1 MLKPLSILA
10 LAMFSYS
17 SYANS
22 HECTRINTKP
32 DQIVHVNTAM
42 LMGTRVQLPS
52 NLLAE
57 PLVSNDALWDVE
69 GVIGTNQLFI
79 KPNSKLDN
87 GKQTMIFAYTDD
99 GRVFDIQANRTS
111 SMKNQPCVLVNT
123 DKRYFDKDTSKQ
135 LQSFVTTQQNN
146 GNYAQAQV
154 SQMRQQ
160 MSMMQRQ
167 FDDEKKAAVV
177 EALKKYRY
185 HIYTRYTWQEGKDF
199 IGQHTIA
206 DVYDDGRFTYIR
218 LANPNKG
225 VLSVTTEIG
234 GKAAIAPVKYDD
246 AYGMYR
252 LTGIYPRFTLK
263 VDNVVIN
270 VERSDNRS
278 KGAS

>member
-10 LAMFSYS
+10 LAMLSQM
-17 SYANS
+17 SYAT
-22 HECTRINTKP
+22 ECTRLSAKANNVI
-32 DQIVHVNTAM
+32 QVRTAM

-52 NLLAE
+52 NLIAE
-57 PLVSNDALWDVE
+57 PLVSNDTLWDVE

-79 KPNSKLDN
+79 KPNSALNN

-99 GRVFDIQANRTS
+99 GRVYDIQAHRTTS
-111 SMKNQPCVLVNT
+111 SRNQPCVLINA
-123 DKRYFDKDTSKQ
+123 DKRYFDKNTAKQ
-135 LQSFVTTQQNN
+135 LQSFVATAQNN
-146 GNYAQAQV
+146 DNYAQAQV
-154 SQMRQQ
+154 SQLRQQ
-160 MSMMQRQ
+160 MSTMQRQ
-167 FDDEKKAAVV
+167 FDDEKKKAVV

-185 HIYTRYTWQEGKDF
+185 HIYTRYRWQEGKDF
-199 IGQHTIA
+199 IGQYTVA

-252 LTGIYPRFTLK
+252 LTGIYPHFTLK